1 MYQSACWLGVWLLV
15 GLHAVCGQR
24 LGEITFHAD
33 MNNFGIKEDV
43 DPSISVYTLNAT
55 SNGDEITYAIL
66 NSNTFELKR
75 SWDGKVYLIKTLD
88 YENILDR
95 EVTAT
100 VVARNERRNTELSR
114 EIRVIILDAND
125 NDPKFASD
133 TYSKSL
139 PENTPVGT
147 TVLSPKD
154 KFYIEDVDGVNKV
167 LTVTCDPSRAAAQH
181 TDACNFFEL
190 VGFNRS
196 NNYWYGWLVLI
207 QPIDYEVRSQ
217 FQVPIVAFDGENN
230 PLNTVEITVINIQ
243 DTPPRWIKAQD
254 ITVIEEKVV
263 GTLIGDVLAIDGDVE
278 ERRPIF
284 YEIIDTVGIGHTLF
298 RIDNGTGQI
307 FNTVVVDR
315 ESPNFLQGYVDL
327 NIRAR
332 ERDPLT
338 GELGDAT
345 INSTTTQIRITV
357 EDINDNKPQFEQDEY
372 ITSLRE
378 DAPNDTPLNLLI
390 PCRDPDQGINNN
402 FIFTLSAYNAE
413 FKLSDP
419 GNQSESAFAQI
430 RVKDTSLID
439 YEEAQ
444 KQYVFFLQAQEFLT
458 AERYRSETKV
468 IVNIIDVNDNSP
480 KFIQSTYVKSILET
494 SPPGFSI
501 ETISATDPDSGDLGK
516 TGIVYGM
523 TGDGKNLFQL
533 DARSGLVTVADCST
547 PGSGN
552 CIDFDKKR
560 QYVLT
565 VTARDENGRGR
576 AGTTTLTINILDVND
591 NAPVF
596 VNQNYTSYIEENK
609 RKPNPEVIV
618 SALDKDTVGGTLAYS
633 VIADQ
638 TGIWA
643 VNSSGYIYAN
653 RDVIY
658 TDTPGN
664 VGFFVFQVQVTDG
677 VFSPV
682 SNVKIF
688 VVDINDN
695 TPLFPPAIYET
706 TISESTPG
714 GTSVIT
720 VSATDGDSPTTD
732 NGVIDYTVLSGTDG
746 KFIITRTT
754 GLITTTPDSTFD
766 YDVKKRYVLLVLARD
781 RGTPPLNSTKQ
792 VFVNIRD
799 VNNKDPYFVQSTM
812 QAEVYENVVIG
823 YSVITV
829 VGRDPDA
836 NAVLNYFFVEPKTA
850 FSPLGNNVDRNV
862 YDFTNLFRVEQSTGI
877 VRTNSSLDRDLTS
890 VLTYSLIVVDVS
902 ASPPQTGSGTLI
914 ITVLEYNDQA
924 PYFLPFT
931 NQTIDEEQ
939 PFGTFVMV
947 LQARDQDDAIAEYQ
961 IIDNPNQFFDINF
974 QTGTVSIARRIDFEV
989 IESTYFTAMVFDTG
1003 IPRLS
1008 ASTTVYFTINNINDN
1023 SPKFQQSSYIT
1034 RIPEHSLPGTFVIQV
1049 SATDIDKGDYG
1060 VVRYTLGEP
1069 SSYFEIDNI
1078 TGDINVKAG
1087 ANLDRETIGDVNIQV
1102 TAYDSPNTPD
1112 ISIRRFATTTVYV
1125 YLDDINDNKPR
1136 FSQAQYSTTIVETI
1150 PMGTSILQVRASDL
1164 DLGLNALIAFEK
1176 IPGSGDIN
1184 ELFRVSR
1191 RSGAIE
1197 IQQSLLRNS
1206 GVYTFNVTATDMDGN
1221 GPFTAMA
1228 GVKITV
1234 LQATNSYP
1242 EWRTPPFAN
1251 MSINVLESQY
1261 LGMLVYDVHA
1271 SDSDRGVNGMVD
1283 YGFYH
1288 NGVYT
1293 TATPEFMINS
1303 ITGVIR
1309 AQRVYDREEVD
1320 RYVLLLSAKDRG
1332 TPSLESTRFLTVVI
1346 LDVNDNP
1353 PVFPV
1358 DALGE
1363 TIDIEVQVPE
1373 NANIGTLITRLLATD
1388 RDFEA
1393 EAVKIYYYIISG
1405 NEGNKFFLNKTTGEL
1420 FLSNPLDRE
1429 TKSIFLLDIQATNNV
1444 SDYSVITNRR
1454 RRAADPSIVTVK
1466 ILVGDTNDAKPTFTK
1481 VLYSGC
1487 VSTRSAIGQSI
1498 IKVQAIDVDSTDIK
1512 YSITTGNSEALFVI
1526 DEITGIISNRVLM
1539 SNTNNQVYNLQ
1550 VQARD
1555 SNLQDNANV
1564 QIFVTQPEN
1573 GVTLVITQPA
1583 SEVRLFKEQIQ
1594 KLLESFTDA
1603 NNQPI
1608 FTFVCFNSISD
1619 HVLSSGDTSS
1629 QWADAV
1635 ISTGCATCGFNGG
1648 AGVYSGSQLL
1658 YQLQILQSQN
1668 SDGFDLLYINDLK
1681 LATDKE
1687 DQFDRTPTL
1696 VVMILIIV
1704 LLVVGLIFLIIA
1716 CYCIRKST
1724 SNEQKTAL
1732 LETRTEERFEQ
1743 PPQQN
1748 VNPMYDNYA
1757 YQPETVTYAKV
1768 VKKHQEPE
1776 RPKYPEPE
1784 LQLEFQPEYIEEPE
1798 PIIVDEVLTTEYV
1811 PQDPSPR
1818 SSEIPSEMRI
1828 ETTIDDNDG
1837 GRASPE
1843 EPAGYRIETSY

>member
-1 MYQSACWLGVWLLV
+1 
-15 GLHAVCGQR
+15 
-24 LGEITFHAD
+24 
-33 MNNFGIKEDV
+33 MNNLK
-43 DPSISVYTLNAT
+43 ISESWDINTPVYTLNAT
-55 SNGDEITYAIL
+55 SGNDEVTYEFVA
-66 NSNTFELKR
+66 SSTFELK
-75 SWDGKVYLIKTLD
+75 SPADGRVYLKKELD
-88 YENILDR
+88 YEDQDDTRI
-95 EVTAT
+95 TAT
-100 VVARNERRNTELSR
+100 VVAKNERRGYKLTR
-114 EIRVIILDAND
+114 FITVRVEDAND
-125 NDPKFASD
+125 NIPRFGSD
-133 TYSKSL
+133 TYSKTI
-139 PENTPVGT
+139 PENTPVGSI
-147 TVLSPKD
+147 VLGSSD
-154 KFYIEDVDGVNKV
+154 RFYITDADWVNKV
-167 LTVTCDPSRAAAQH
+167 LEVRCDPSKATPKH
-181 TDACNFFEL
+181 IDSCNYFQL
-190 VGFNRS
+190 VKYNDS
-196 NNYWYGWLVLI
+196 NTYWYGSLI
-207 QPIDYEVRSQ
+207 LLQPLDFEIREQ
-217 FQVPIVAFDGENN
+217 FQIPIVVFDGENEA
-230 PLNTVEITVINIQ
+230 LNTVEIKVSNIQ
-243 DTPPRWIKAQD
+243 DTPPRWIRAQD
-254 ITVIEEKVV
+254 ITVIEEKQV
-263 GTLIGDVLAIDGDVE
+263 GTLIGSVLAVDGDVNNP
-278 ERRPIF
+278 RPIF
-284 YEIIDTVGIGHTLF
+284 YEIMDNVGIGRTLF
-298 RIDNGTGQI
+298 RIDNGTGEI
-307 FNTVVVDR
+307 YNIVLVDR

-327 NIRAR
+327 NLRAR

-338 GELGDAT
+338 GELGDAS
-345 INSTTTQIRITV
+345 INSTATQIRINV
-357 EDINDNKPQFEQDEY
+357 EDINDNKPEFEQDEY
-372 ITSLRE
+372 VTSLRE

-390 PCRDPDQGINNN
+390 PCLDPDQGINNN

-439 YEEAQ
+439 YELAQ
-444 KQYVFFLQAQEFLT
+444 KQYVFFLQAQETLT
-458 AERYRSETKV
+458 LERYRSETRI

-480 KFIQSTYVKSILET
+480 QFTQTTYVRSILEN

-501 ETISATDPDSGDLGK
+501 ETISATDPDSGDFGK
-516 TGIVYGM
+516 DGIIYGM

-533 DARSGLVTVADCST
+533 DSRSGLVTVADCPT

-552 CIDFDKKR
+552 CIDFDQKR

-591 NAPVF
+591 NAPAF
-596 VNQNYTSYIEENK
+596 VNQNYTSYIEEN
-609 RKPNPEVIV
+609 RRNPNPEIIV
-618 SALDKDTVGGTLAYS
+618 SALDRDTVGGPISYS

-643 VNSSGYIYAN
+643 VNGTGYIYAN
-653 RDVIY
+653 QDVIY

-664 VGFFVFQVQVTDG
+664 VGFFVFQVQATDG

-695 TPLFPPAIYET
+695 TPIFPPTIYET
-706 TISESTPG
+706 TISEQTPG

-732 NGVIDYTVLSGTDG
+732 NGVVDYTILSGTDG
-746 KFIITRTT
+746 KFVISRTS
-754 GLITTTPDSTFD
+754 GVITTTPDSTFD
-766 YDVKKRYVLLVLARD
+766 YDVKKRYVLLVQARD
-781 RGTPPLNSTKQ
+781 RGTPPRNSTKQ
-792 VFVNIRD
+792 VFINIRD
-799 VNNKDPYFVQSTM
+799 VNNKDPYFEQTTM

-829 VGRDPDA
+829 IGRDPDA
-836 NAVLNYFFVEPKTA
+836 NAVLNYYFVEPKTA
-850 FSPLGNNVDRNV
+850 FSSLGNNVDRNV
-862 YDFTNLFRVEQSTGI
+862 YDYTNLFIVEQSTGI

-902 ASPPQTGSGTLI
+902 ANPPQTGSGTLI
-914 ITVLEYNDQA
+914 ITVLEYNDQP

-961 IIDNPNQFFDINF
+961 IIDNPNQFFSINF
-974 QTGTVSIARRIDFEV
+974 ETGTVSIARRIDFEV

-1023 SPKFQQSSYIT
+1023 SPKFRQSSYIT
-1034 RIPEHSLPGTFVIQV
+1034 RIPEHSPGGTFVIQV
-1049 SATDIDKGDYG
+1049 AATDIDKGDYG

-1069 SSYFEIDNI
+1069 SSYFEIDSISGNI
-1078 TGDINVKAG
+1078 TVKAG
-1087 ANLDRETIGDVNIQV
+1087 ANLDRETIGDVSIQV

-1125 YLDDINDNKPR
+1125 YLDDINDNGPR
-1136 FSQAQYSTTIVETI
+1136 FGQAQYSTTISETI
-1150 PMGTSILQVRASDL
+1150 PPGTSILQVRATDL
-1164 DLGLNALIAFEK
+1164 DIGLNALIAYEK
-1176 IPGSGDIN
+1176 IPGSGDIDD
-1184 ELFRVSR
+1184 LFKVSR

-1197 IQQSLLRNS
+1197 IDKSLLRNS
-1206 GVYTFNVTATDMDGN
+1206 GVYVFNVTATDLDGA

-1271 SDSDRGVNGMVD
+1271 SDTDEGDSGIVD

-1293 TATPEFMINS
+1293 NATPEFMINS

-1309 AQRVYDREEVD
+1309 AQRVYDREETD

-1332 TPSLESTRFLTVVI
+1332 NPSLESTRFLTVVI

-1353 PVFPV
+1353 PVFPLN
-1358 DALGE
+1358 ALGE
-1363 TIDIEVQVPE
+1363 TIPVEVQVPE
-1373 NANIGTLITRLLATD
+1373 NAVIGTLVTRLVATD
-1388 RDFEA
+1388 RDFEP
-1393 EAVKIYYYIISG
+1393 EATRIFYYIISG
-1405 NEGNKFFLNKTTGEL
+1405 NEANKFFLNRTTGEM
-1420 FLSNPLDRE
+1420 FLSSPLDRE
-1429 TKSIFLLDIQATNNV
+1429 TQSIFFLDVQATNNV
-1444 SDYSVITNRR
+1444 SDYSVITERR
-1454 RRAADPSIVTVK
+1454 RRAVDPSIVTVK
-1466 ILVGDTNDAKPTFTK
+1466 VLVGDTNDAKPTFTK

-1498 IKVQAIDVDSTDIK
+1498 IKVEAIDVDSTDIR
-1512 YSITTGNSEALFVI
+1512 YSITTGNTENLFAI
-1526 DEITGIISNRVLM
+1526 DEFSGIISNRVLM

-1550 VQARD
+1550 VQAQD

-1564 QIFVTQPEN
+1564 QIFVTHPEN

-1603 NNQPI
+1603 NDQPI

-1619 HVLSSGDTSS
+1619 HVLSSGDTTS

-1635 ISTGCATCGFNGG
+1635 ISTGCATCGSNGG

-1668 SDGFDLLYINDLK
+1668 SDGFDLLYINELK
-1681 LATDKE
+1681 LATDTE
-1687 DQFDRTPTL
+1687 DRFDRTPTL

-1704 LLVVGLIFLIIA
+1704 LLVVGFFFLLIA
-1716 CYCIRKST
+1716 CYCIRR
-1724 SNEQKTAL
+1724 SNEQQTAL
-1732 LETRTEERFEQ
+1732 LEKRTEERFEQ
-1743 PPQQN
+1743 PPPQN

-1757 YQPETVTYAKV
+1757 YQPETVAYAQV
-1768 VKKHQEPE
+1768 VKKRPESE

-1784 LQLEFQPEYIEEPE
+1784 LQLEFQPEYDQEPE
-1798 PIIVDEVLTTEYV
+1798 PVIVDQVDTDYI
-1811 PQDPSPR
+1811 PQDTSPR
-1818 SSEIPSEMRI
+1818 SSDVPTEMRI
-1828 ETTIDDNDG
+1828 ETTIVDEHEE
-1837 GRASPE
+1837 RRSPIQ
-1843 EPAGYRIETSY
+1843 EPVDEYRIETSY